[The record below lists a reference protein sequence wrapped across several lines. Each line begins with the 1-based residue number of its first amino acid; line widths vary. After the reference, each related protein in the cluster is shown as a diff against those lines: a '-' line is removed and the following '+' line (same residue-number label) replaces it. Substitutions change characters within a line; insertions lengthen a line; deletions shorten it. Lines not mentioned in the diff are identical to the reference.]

1 MKKRYALAS
10 AALVAALLS
19 PGATALAQSSQS
31 RDSELFTIRVSH
43 QPQRWAL
50 PWFIATEKGWWKELG
65 LNPEISIFASGAPQI
80 AAGASDSW
88 DAGGAGNIPS
98 VLGAARYGL
107 TTIAIANSEEKI
119 ITLTAT
125 KEAADGYL
133 KNPASLKG
141 KTIPVPTNSTGHWG
155 AVVCMEKKFGLK
167 EGDYRL
173 LNLSPPEINAAMS
186 SGRYDV
192 AQVWA
197 PNTYLLDNTM
207 GAKPICTGDEVGLNI
222 TSNVFVNPKFAKE
235 HPEETAKFLAIYL
248 RGVAWEHAHPEE
260 AKVMLGKFFKS
271 AGVNVPEAYW
281 GTELAS
287 RPNYTLDEQLKR
299 MSGGDDSWM
308 GRSWKAVADFMVSVG
323 VARRAPDFQDNATDK
338 FLKMIAADPKLKA
351 FVENVD

>member
-10 AALVAALLS
+10 AALVSALLF
-19 PGATALAQSSQS
+19 PATAVLAQSSE
-31 RDSELFTIRVSH
+31 DLFTIRVAQ

-50 PWFIATEKGWWKELG
+50 PWFIASEKGWWKELG
-65 LNPEISIFASGAPQI
+65 LKPEISIFASGAPQI

-88 DAGGAGNIPS
+88 DAGGAGSIPS

-125 KEAADGYL
+125 KEKADEYL
-133 KNPASLKG
+133 KDHSALKG

-155 AVVCMEKKFGLK
+155 AMVCLEKKFGLK

-173 LNLSPPEINAAMS
+173 LNLSPPEINAAVS

-197 PNTYLLDNTM
+197 PNTYLLDNSM
-207 GAKPICTGDEVGLNI
+207 GAVPICSGDEVGLDI

-235 HPEETAKFLAIYL
+235 YPEETAKFLAIYL
-248 RGVAWEHAHPEE
+248 RGVAWEHAHPKE
-260 AKVMLGKFFKS
+260 AQEMLGKFFKS
-271 AGVNVPEAYW
+271 AGVNVPDKYLPI
-281 GTELAS
+281 ELEN
-287 RPNYTLDEQLKR
+287 RPSYTLDEQLKR
-299 MSGGDDSWM
+299 MSGGNDSWM
-308 GRSWKAVADFMVSVG
+308 GKSWKAVADFMVSVG
-323 VARRAPDFQDNATDK
+323 VARKAPEFQDNATDK
-338 FLKMIAADPKLKA
+338 FLKMIDADPKLKA
-351 FVENVD
+351 FVQNTN

>member
-10 AALVAALLS
+10 AALVSALMLPFAAVQ
-19 PGATALAQSSQS
+19 AQASNE
-31 RDSELFTIRVSH
+31 ELFTIRVAQ

-50 PWFIATEKGWWKELG
+50 PWFVATEKGWWQELG
-65 LNPEISIFASGAPQI
+65 LKPEISIFASGAPQI

-88 DAGGAGNIPS
+88 DAGGAGSIPS

-125 KEAADGYL
+125 KETADDYL
-133 KNPASLKG
+133 KNPEKLKG

-167 EGDYRL
+167 DDDYRL

-207 GAKPICTGDEVGLNI
+207 GARPICSGDEVGLNI

-248 RGVAWEHAHPEE
+248 RGVAWEHAHPKE
-260 AKVMLGKFFKS
+260 AQEMLGAFFKS
-271 AGVNVPEAYW
+271 AGVNIPEKYLPI
-281 GTELAS
+281 ELES
-287 RPNYTLDEQLKR
+287 RPSYKLDEQLKR
-299 MSGGDDSWM
+299 MSGGEDSWM
-308 GRSWKAVADFMVSVG
+308 GKSWGAVADFMVSVG
-323 VARRAPDFQDNATDK
+323 VARKAPSFEDNATDK
-338 FLKMIAADPKLKA
+338 FLKMIAEDPELRA
-351 FVENVD
+351 FVEKTD